1 VTPTVTVTPTNTP
14 TVTPTNT
21 PTNTPTPSPSP
32 VVNCRTGIVEVG
44 PFDYYD
50 CCGLYISGNNESPAL
65 TCYDANLP
73 FSNITDQGSSCTVS
87 CVTPTPTPTNTV
99 TPTNTP
105 TNTPTLTPTNTPT
118 NTPTPS
124 PTCFQ
129 YRLAN
134 DGGTTIQ
141 FTFTPCCGEPETSP
155 YSLPPLTTIVVCS
168 STLPTAISGSATL
181 LGVCPSC

>member
-1 VTPTVTVTPTNTP
+1 VTNTPTP

-50 CCGLYISGNNESPAL
+50 CCGLYISGDNESPAV

-73 FSNITDQGSSCTVS
+73 FSNITDQGSSCPVS

-99 TPTNTP
+99 TPTITPTNTP
-105 TNTPTLTPTNTPT
+105 TVTPTLTPTNTPT

-129 YRLAN
+129 YRLDN

-155 YSLPPLTTIVVCS
+155 YSLSPLSSIDVCS
-168 STLPTAISGSATL
+168 STLPTSISGTVTL
-181 LGVCPSC
+181 LGGVCPSC